1 MSLHKDLKVLP
12 EVQFGDYSLNAM
24 HWFVYMGNL
33 CWSTLGQANAPIIL
47 RTPTDPFGGGAM
59 YHSMS
64 LDGFYGSIP
73 GLVII
78 SPSTSYD
85 VHGLLLTAAEYN
97 GPVIC
102 LEPKWMY
109 RQNLGPAFPGEP
121 TDKREIAAL
130 KKLIMRGEVPEL
142 ADVHIPL
149 GKGIVRHAGDDVTL
163 VAWGRAVWTGLD
175 AAKKLQEEGIGLEVI
190 DLRTIV
196 PPDMEMVLD
205 SVRKTGRVLVASEDR
220 TFGGFARQIQG
231 DVVEQLPGTP
241 SRSLGQKNVPG
252 IGQSLI
258 LENATILTADDIVRA
273 THDVIAE
280 GESKG
285 SATGKS
291 AWSWVPPRYFVS

>member
-1 MSLHKDLKVLP
+1 
-12 EVQFGDYSLNAM
+12 
-24 HWFVYMGNL
+24 
-33 CWSTLGQANAPIIL
+33 
-47 RTPTDPFGGGAM
+47 
-59 YHSMS
+59 MS

-175 AAKKLQEEGIGLEVI
+175 AAKKLQEEGVGLEVI

-196 PPDMEMVLD
+196 PPDMEMVLN

-258 LENATILTADDIVRA
+258 LENATILTADDIARA

-280 GESKG
+280 GESK
-285 SATGKS
+285 SNASGKS